1 MSETGEAAAFSRKY
15 LKSNGDISLDAA
27 PLSNGGFLR
36 QSSDILFQE
45 YRGGGG
51 GVGGSRRGRVAVD
64 AGRHL
69 AAEIKGH
76 FEKAKINVCYQF
88 GLLEKSVTFQQDTF

>member
-15 LKSNGDISLDAA
+15 LKSNGGISSDAA

-36 QSSDILFQE
+36 QRRLTHCF
-45 YRGGGG
+45 RRT
-51 GVGGSRRGRVAVD
+51 GGSRRGRVAVD
-64 AGRHL
+64 AGLHL
-69 AAEIKGH
+69 AREIKGH

-88 GLLEKSVTFQQDTF
+88 GLLEKVTHFSGTRFN